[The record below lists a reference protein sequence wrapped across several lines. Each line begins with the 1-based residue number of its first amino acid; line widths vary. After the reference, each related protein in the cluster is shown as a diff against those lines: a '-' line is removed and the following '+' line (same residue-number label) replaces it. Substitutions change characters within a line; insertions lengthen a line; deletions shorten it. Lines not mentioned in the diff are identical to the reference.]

1 MLCDHF
7 TERTKSRTA
16 ATIKPQRSHSPP
28 GVFIFTQSLSF
39 WICHLWM
46 NVAWSKGKP
55 LVWTKQGW
63 GEQGLVYLCDRSI
76 PLPCLRSLEEQTVP
90 AGDNGEHD
98 RPAVSIISEMQK
110 CKGRFVF
117 RKNPSLPTQLWALF
131 SQFSSQSSTLSGR
144 TRFSQK
150 LNQSGKIHSGG
161 LMPVVFRQIFEGGCV
176 TDISNYL

>member
-1 MLCDHF
+1 
-7 TERTKSRTA
+7 
-16 ATIKPQRSHSPP
+16 
-28 GVFIFTQSLSF
+28 
-39 WICHLWM
+39 M

-63 GEQGLVYLCDRSI
+63 GEQGLVYLCDGSI

-110 CKGRFVF
+110 CKGRFVL

-161 LMPVVFRQIFEGGCV
+161 LHASCFSTNLWRWMCNRHFWLFIMTLLLLRLFSPKDLDF
-176 TDISNYL
+176 SML